1 MVKKDRSYFE
11 EGLASLYYLLICAD
25 RTIDTRELDMG
36 KTMIEM
42 EQLDILKFYSKID
55 RFSTEPDSLI
65 YNTCIQSLKSCSE
78 EEKIRS
84 LAWMKLIANSDGKL
98 DSKEFSLIQ
107 DICINEFNLSLNQV
121 LKKEEHLRSEL
132 KSLIAEDKI

>member
-1 MVKKDRSYFE
+1 MIKENKSHFT
-11 EGLASLYYLLICAD
+11 EGLSSLYYLLICAD

-42 EQLDILKFYSKID
+42 EELDINHFYSKID
-55 RFSTEPDSLI
+55 RYSTEPDKYV
-65 YNTCIQSLKSCSE
+65 YNTCIHSLNHCSE

-84 LAWMKLIANSDGKL
+84 LAWMKLIANADGNL
-98 DSKEFSLIQ
+98 DGKEFSLIQ

-121 LKKEEHLRSEL
+121 LKKEEALRDEL
-132 KSLIAEDKI
+132 RTMIQEDKI